1 MPVSKGSMIKNLIF
15 VGIMILSIMF
25 ESASFQRLTSILIL
39 SLIFL
44 CISLLKANFRFKN
57 PSVILIVALIE
68 IMLVF
73 LLEIQ
78 SRYLINYF
86 LMMIYILSIVENA
99 YLFKLKETVILQVI
113 ALIVANYKYI
123 VLLRLDGNFKN
134 MTQFIFFLIINLLI
148 ATAVD
153 MAIVYKREKLKTE
166 QLNNELV
173 LYQEK
178 LSDMAT
184 TEERN
189 RIARELHDSLGHEL
203 SALIMEMEIVN
214 HLFEKNQ
221 GEAKKRLSNS
231 LNNARNSLSKVREVV
246 ETLNSEDIN
255 IHHLL
260 ERFQQRTNINID
272 YKGISLENESE
283 SVKKSLFRIIQES
296 LTNSLKHGYPNK
308 IEISIKIAG
317 NRDEII
323 EFSIWDNG
331 KGNRAFE
338 KGTGLRNMEKRVKA
352 LKGEITFGSDNGFY
366 IKGYIHRRHDD

>member
-39 SLIFL
+39 SLVFL

-57 PSVILIVALIE
+57 PSLMLIFALIE

-73 LLEIQ
+73 LLEVQ

-283 SVKKSLFRIIQES
+283 PVKKSLFRIIQES
-296 LTNSLKHGYPNK
+296 LTNSLKHG
-308 IEISIKIAG
+308 
-317 NRDEII
+317 
-323 EFSIWDNG
+323 
-331 KGNRAFE
+331 
-338 KGTGLRNMEKRVKA
+338 
-352 LKGEITFGSDNGFY
+352 
-366 IKGYIHRRHDD
+366 